1 MASPTW
7 IQLRDAGAFET
18 LGELFPD
25 VLSSNAFLED
35 LGISPALLPPF
46 AAPLPAASWWRTVCR
61 TVDQG
66 RFRGVT
72 LGGLVAAAADRFPGH
87 EGLAALTGRG
97 ATTALRVLCL
107 MSAPLDEARLRL
119 GAEQRVLRDAAAR
132 SAGRL
137 TVTVQPAARVSDIL
151 PQLRAVRPHIVHF
164 AGHGTHDG
172 RLLLEDETGTSA
184 PVPVRALAAAL
195 ALDAPLHCVVLN
207 SCWSAAHADALLD
220 CAGAVVGT
228 RGELPDAAALTFAEG
243 FYGSLAHSTALDEA
257 CAAARAALV
266 LNGHEPDEVHRC
278 SRRTSAV

>member
-7 IQLRDAGAFET
+7 TQLRDAGAFET

-25 VLSSNAFLED
+25 VLGAHAFLED
-35 LGISPALLPPF
+35 LGIRPALLPPF

-72 LGGLVAAAADRFPGH
+72 LRDLIAGAAALYPGH
-87 EGLAALTGRG
+87 EGLAALAGRG
-97 ATTALRVLCL
+97 TPTGLRVLCL

-119 GAEQRVLRDAAAR
+119 GAEQRVIQDAAAR

-137 TVTVQPAARVSDIL
+137 TVTVHPAARVSDLL
-151 PQLRAVRPHIVHF
+151 PRLQSVRPRIVHF

-172 RLLLEDETGTSA
+172 RLLFEDEAGTSA

-195 ALDAPLHCVVLN
+195 ALHAPLDCVVLN
-207 SCWSAAHADALLD
+207 SCWSAAYADGLLA
-220 CAGAVVGT
+220 CAETVVGT
-228 RGELPDAAALTFAEG
+228 RGELPDDAALAFAEG
-243 FYGSLAHSTALDEA
+243 FYGSLAHTTAVDRA
-257 CAAARAALV
+257 CAAGRACLE
-266 LNGHEPDEVHRC
+266 LHGHAPDEVRQVC
-278 SRRTSAV
+278 RGSRVP